1 MVGKTFDWIVRCAT
15 AALAALLPTLLLRAR
30 KKLSGP
36 SSDGQTDLQ
45 PNDHASS
52 SSSINDQ
59 IKDLCD
65 DSKSDDLRE
74 EDAIRVL
81 GVVDGKS

>member
-15 AALAALLPTLLLRAR
+15 AALAALLPTLLLRTR
-30 KKLSGP
+30 KKLLGP

-45 PNDHASS
+45 PNDHT

>member
-52 SSSINDQ
+52 SINDQ
-59 IKDLCD
+59 IKDLCE
-65 DSKSDDLRE
+65 DSKSDGLRE

>member
-52 SSSINDQ
+52 SINDQ
-59 IKDLCD
+59 IKDLC
-65 DSKSDDLRE
+65 DDLRE

>member
-30 KKLSGP
+30 KKLPGP
-36 SSDGQTDLQ
+36 PSDGQTDLQ
-45 PNDHASS
+45 PNDHA